1 MIPPRF
7 LNAVLWLALMLE
19 EHGRLEKIDYEAA
32 TMNAAMREDVWFPES
47 ILICVAGPI
56 TITFERE

>member
-7 LNAVLWLALMLE
+7 LNAVLWLAIMLE

-32 TMNAAMREDVWFPES
+32 KMNAAMQEDVWFPEP